1 MQKQT
6 QFNIM
11 GMMRDMSVSH
21 FNPNYAYE
29 NMNLRLISTGDN
41 TQLSLVNEKG
51 TKQIF
56 NVNGNIIGQAIF
68 NDKVILFNH
77 IGSDEDI
84 FVNDINISYDTSD
97 KFQVLLSELPTKY
110 SLDFKDQ
117 IQKIYRENNGNLN
130 IETLYQGNLNFDSYH
145 PIETLIYDESKDIQK
160 VYWVDGLNPVRM
172 INLKENARNNKY
184 FNFIA
189 EINEYPQ
196 VNIFKSH
203 SNGQFTAGTIQYF
216 ITYFNYF
223 GSETNIVY
231 QSPLYYISY
240 LDRGA
245 KADDIVNNAF
255 ILSISNL
262 DPQFDY
268 IRIYAI
274 HRTSLN
280 ATPSARKVID
290 LKIENN
296 YNEYI
301 DYRKQGEAIDTTD
314 LLY

>member
-130 IETLYQGNLNFDSYH
+130 IETLYQGNLNFDT
-145 PIETLIYDESKDIQK
+145 PIVSS
-160 VYWVDGLNPVRM
+160 
-172 INLKENARNNKY
+172 
-184 FNFIA
+184 
-189 EINEYPQ
+189 
-196 VNIFKSH
+196 IF
-203 SNGQFTAGTIQYF
+203 
-216 ITYFNYF
+216 
-223 GSETNIVY
+223 
-231 QSPLYYISY
+231 
-240 LDRGA
+240 
-245 KADDIVNNAF
+245 
-255 ILSISNL
+255 
-262 DPQFDY
+262 
-268 IRIYAI
+268 
-274 HRTSLN
+274 
-280 ATPSARKVID
+280 
-290 LKIENN
+290 
-296 YNEYI
+296 
-301 DYRKQGEAIDTTD
+301 
-314 LLY
+314 